1 MPRPL
6 LANAE
11 EGPLKNRHGH
21 HDLRVSWPRL
31 AGWLVVCL
39 AVAFA
44 LARIA
49 LRALAAGA
57 LR

>member
-1 MPRPL
+1 LFEPREPH
-6 LANAE
+6 E
-11 EGPLKNRHGH
+11 RHGLH
-21 HDLRVSWPRL
+21 VSWPRL